1 MNPYLARASGY
12 DFANLWMNLAK
23 VLIIFLFVY
32 QQILE
37 TQLGINLFQTG
48 FYVFD
53 SNDADDQENRPV
65 QVVTHDDPLFAI
77 NFFPLSTISSYDHVR
92 LKVYQVAG
100 QKGPLP
106 LNEEKLLSPAFPAVT
121 RGQVNPIRKAEFN
134 IREIIQPQA
143 ELSAG
148 FYTIHY
154 SYQFLS
160 KPGEVLHEEWGEGGK
175 QYQLSVKYS
184 IPAALR
190 FGDFPVVQGQWF
202 EVPAVVKG
210 AEISWTHWTSRSL
223 MKDHWNE
230 PTQGE
235 IVSRRRD
242 SLYPASKLL
251 PGRIYRQSG
260 YFLKSNSM
268 VEVEITFNL
277 LKNRPPQ
284 STYVGS
290 GGEDADFI
298 RLYSDR
304 RWDNPDPYFQYFN
317 LSELIIDPDGKD
329 RETGKPR
336 VQVRSMSLRRAEDE
350 FEVIRSPE
358 NRRDFWLKVNGNVEE
373 ILRREAGQKELQ
385 IVTKDDFSSQVITVE
400 LVLTRLRVH

>member
-1 MNPYLARASGY
+1 M
-12 DFANLWMNLAK
+12 
-23 VLIIFLFVY
+23 
-32 QQILE
+32 
-37 TQLGINLFQTG
+37 
-48 FYVFD
+48 
-53 SNDADDQENRPV
+53 
-65 QVVTHDDPLFAI
+65 
-77 NFFPLSTISSYDHVR
+77 
-92 LKVYQVAG
+92 KVYQVAG

-106 LNEEKLLSPAFPAVT
+106 LNEEKLFSSSFPSVT
-121 RGQVNPIRKAEFN
+121 GNRVNPIRKAEFN
-134 IREIIQPQA
+134 IREIIEPQA
-143 ELSAG
+143 ELPAG
-148 FYTIHY
+148 LYTIHY

-160 KPGEVLHEEWGEGGK
+160 KPGEVLHEEWGESGR

-202 EVPAVVKG
+202 DVPAVVKG
-210 AEISWTHWTSRSL
+210 AEITWTHWTSRSL
-223 MKDHWNE
+223 MKDQWNE

-235 IVSRRRD
+235 IVSRRSD
-242 SLYPASKLL
+242 SLYPASKLR

-260 YFLKSNSM
+260 YYLKSNSM

-336 VQVRSMSLRRAEDE
+336 IHVRSMSLRQPEDD

-373 ILRREAGQKELQ
+373 ILRREAGQKEIQ

-400 LVLTRLRVH
+400 LVLTNLRVN